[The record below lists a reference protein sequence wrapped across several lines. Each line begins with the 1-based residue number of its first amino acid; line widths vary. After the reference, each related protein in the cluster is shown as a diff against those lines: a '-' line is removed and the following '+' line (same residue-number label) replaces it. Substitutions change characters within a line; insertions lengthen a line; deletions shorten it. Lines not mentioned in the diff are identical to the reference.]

1 MTHPGGPHGSPPPG
15 PAGPGWGG
23 AWAPPPQPPQPGVI
37 PLRPLALSDILNGTF
52 SAFGRYWKPLLGT
65 AVLAYGAALLVTG
78 AAVAIGIW
86 ANQDTFHAA
95 EAADRA
101 NDDAA
106 LASELIALAVGF
118 GVVAV
123 VGMVCMLLA
132 TAVTQAASPAV
143 LQEAVLGRP
152 ATFGVVWRRAVNRA
166 PAVIGVLLIPW
177 LVGFLMVALLMTGY
191 VALMLSVV
199 EHQGGGLANV
209 LAGVGLI
216 TGLLLMPVAI
226 WLWTL
231 FSLAPAVAVFESAS
245 PMRALR
251 RSARLVK
258 GSWWRIFGIT
268 LLVYAMAMVAGSI
281 IQVPFSF
288 LGMFSMIPS
297 FGLTTQA
304 DESTAVVQVFLSV
317 GGYVLITLLGSFVS
331 QIITTFFP
339 QLSTGLLYVD
349 QRIRRENLAPA
360 LAEAAHLPPPPPYQQ
375 PPQHPQH
382 PQH

>member
-1 MTHPGGPHGSPPPG
+1 
-15 PAGPGWGG
+15 
-23 AWAPPPQPPQPGVI
+23 VV
-37 PLRPLALSDILNGTF
+37 PLRPLAVSDILSGTF
-52 SAFGRYWKPLLGT
+52 SAFGRYWKPLIGT
-65 AVLAYGAALLVTG
+65 AVLAYGAALLITG
-78 AAVAIGIW
+78 AAVALGIW
-86 ANQDTFHAA
+86 ANRDTFDAA

-101 NDDAA
+101 NDNAA

-123 VGMVCMLLA
+123 VGMVCMMLA

-152 ATFGVVWRRAVNRA
+152 TTFGPVWRKAVNRT
-166 PAVIGVLLIPW
+166 PAVLGTLLIPW
-177 LVGFLMVALLMTGY
+177 LVGFLVMALLMTGY

-199 EHQGGGLANV
+199 ERQGGDLANI
-209 LAGVGLI
+209 LAGAGLV
-216 TGLLLMPVAI
+216 TGFLLMPVVV

-245 PMRALR
+245 PLRALR

-281 IQVPFSF
+281 IQMPFSL

-297 FGLTTQA
+297 FGLTSRT
-304 DESTAVVQVFLSV
+304 DESTAMVQVFFSM
-317 GGYVLITLLGSFVS
+317 GGYLLITLLGSFVS

-375 PPQHPQH
+375 HPQHPQH